1 MWIKFSAC
9 FSYVLCSML
18 SIIIFFVFMQIEWLL
33 VFTVFCQCHT
43 SYFSLSLSF
52 STHTYACMHTYMY
65 TLHKQTYTCVQ
76 IFGPYS
82 WAAFLSKGL
91 PIPEWMQLPLPFF
104 GRSALLISSD
114 ILASPLCSLFWICR
128 ALKYL
133 LFLMQHN
140 ELVIMFWKS
149 NMDQSNFLT
158 KIYFYLMWGKKLT
171 LFLL

>member
-1 MWIKFSAC
+1 MHAC
-9 FSYVLCSML
+9 THICTL
-18 SIIIFFVFMQIEWLL
+18 
-33 VFTVFCQCHT
+33 FTNR
-43 SYFSLSLSF
+43 
-52 STHTYACMHTYMY
+52 
-65 TLHKQTYTCVQ
+65 QTYTCIQ

-133 LFLMQHN
+133 LFLMHHN

-149 NMDQSNFLT
+149 NMDQNNFLT
-158 KIYFYLMWGKKLT
+158 KIYFYLMWGKKTHTVSIIVGNWNLVKGQSKHRSRSALGRLKKVSSYISLHKAT
-171 LFLL
+171 SPD